1 MTGSLAGVGWREVTW
16 LAAASALMLFILF
29 WIAADLRLLAF
40 GEDDARSR
48 GVAVERVKI
57 IGYFAAS
64 VATGAAVAVSGV
76 IGFVGLLIPFLTRS
90 MWGSDYRI
98 NLPLSAV
105 AGAILLTAADA
116 AARTIAA
123 PAELPVGALLAL
135 LGVPFFVWILRRA

>member
-1 MTGSLAGVGWREVTW
+1 
-16 LAAASALMLFILF
+16 
-29 WIAADLRLLAF
+29 
-40 GEDDARSR
+40 
-48 GVAVERVKI
+48 
-57 IGYFAAS
+57 
-64 VATGAAVAVSGV
+64 
-76 IGFVGLLIPFLTRS
+76 